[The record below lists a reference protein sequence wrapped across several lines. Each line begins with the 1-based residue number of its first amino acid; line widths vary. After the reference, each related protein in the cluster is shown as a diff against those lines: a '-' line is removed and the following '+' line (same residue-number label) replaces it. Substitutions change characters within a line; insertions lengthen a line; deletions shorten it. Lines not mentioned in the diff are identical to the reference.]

1 MFSIPKYWAGTPESL
16 HAYIEAVSKVLES
29 DAIGKQ
35 ADYIDPSEDPKDCPP
50 LYQRQGQIGV
60 VTIKGSLTNSD
71 SWMNAYIGAV
81 SYGQIREALIFAAN
95 DSEAKAIVL
104 DIDSGGGA
112 VAGMSDTADLVST
125 IDSKIKP
132 VYAFSDSLMASAAYS
147 LGVSAR
153 ELTISKMAEVG
164 SVGVLLVHREMSKMM
179 EEAGVTTTVLRS
191 GKWKALGNSMEPLS
205 DSAKEVLQAQ
215 VDKLAGL
222 FTDHVAA
229 CRKKSSAQVEST
241 MGAGRVFIGSDAVDV
256 GLVDAVAN
264 FDTFMAEKHRGIA
277 FSGEMGQ
284 YPANSNK
291 NLKGQASKTAIT
303 SQPPAANAPAL
314 EAAETEVA
322 IEASH
327 ALEAPTAAD
336 SAVVALLQTQL
347 ATAQAQV
354 LQLSV
359 DLQTT
364 KNSLASAE
372 ANAEKFRPVVRG
384 SLSTMRIALGGAA
397 AGIESLTDDN
407 LMAEHANLSAQFN
420 AKFPTGGVAAVSSS
434 ASSGSSSDDV
444 ADPLRQARLAATRN
458 SK

>member
-1 MFSIPKYWAGTPESL
+1 
-16 HAYIEAVSKVLES
+16 
-29 DAIGKQ
+29 
-35 ADYIDPSEDPKDCPP
+35 
-50 LYQRQGQIGV
+50 
-60 VTIKGSLTNSD
+60 
-71 SWMNAYIGAV
+71 
-81 SYGQIREALIFAAN
+81 
-95 DSEAKAIVL
+95 
-104 DIDSGGGA
+104 
-112 VAGMSDTADLVST
+112 
-125 IDSKIKP
+125 
-132 VYAFSDSLMASAAYS
+132 
-147 LGVSAR
+147 
-153 ELTISKMAEVG
+153 
-164 SVGVLLVHREMSKMM
+164 
-179 EEAGVTTTVLRS
+179 
-191 GKWKALGNSMEPLS
+191 
-205 DSAKEVLQAQ
+205 
-215 VDKLAGL
+215 
-222 FTDHVAA
+222 
-229 CRKKSSAQVEST
+229 
-241 MGAGRVFIGSDAVDV
+241 
-256 GLVDAVAN
+256 
-264 FDTFMAEKHRGIA
+264 
-277 FSGEMGQ
+277 
-284 YPANSNK
+284 
-291 NLKGQASKTAIT
+291 
-303 SQPPAANAPAL
+303 
-314 EAAETEVA
+314 VA